1 MPEPRPTGIT
11 ADRKEGTLTITW
23 DDGSSCA
30 YPFDL
35 LRNACP
41 CAECRGGHEN
51 MKPEPDDD
59 VFTIPIIDA
68 DKSKLE
74 NVTPVG
80 NYAINIV
87 WGDGHSYGIY
97 NWHYLYALCQKMRDR
112 VED

>member
-1 MPEPRPTGIT
+1 LPEPRPTGIT

-23 DDGSSCA
+23 DDGSSCN

-68 DKSKLE
+68 NKTRLE

-80 NYAINIV
+80 NYAISII

-97 NWHYLYALCQKMRDR
+97 NWHYLYALCQRMRDR
-112 VED
+112 VGD